1 MDIILKQDVDTLGS
15 KYDVVTVKDGFA
27 RNYLIPQGLAVV
39 ATKSNMKVNDE
50 VIRQQAHKAAKAK
63 EAAQAIAEKL
73 GGLSSKAWKP
83 VKVALPSAWKRT
95 CAASPPCHHGS
106 ISAHVGPADA
116 LKRKDHANERSSFSE
131 SHVRV
136 ESCSV
141 SRSTSLCGGPS
152 RGELRPR

>member
-27 RNYLIPQGLAVV
+27 RNYLIPQGLAVA

-73 GGLSSKAWKP
+73 GGLSLKLGAKAGESGKIFGSVNSIQLAEAIQGAGYDIERKQISLAEDTIKELGAYEAT
-83 VKVALPSAWKRT
+83 VKLHKEVAVTVNFEVVA
-95 CAASPPCHHGS
+95 
-106 ISAHVGPADA
+106 
-116 LKRKDHANERSSFSE
+116 E
-131 SHVRV
+131 
-136 ESCSV
+136 
-141 SRSTSLCGGPS
+141 
-152 RGELRPR
+152 